1 MPLMLLFQARVFL
14 AQLVHLA
21 LEVLNATLLLLQ
33 QLLLGLDD
41 VVELLQVLG
50 RLAGVFRGVLHVAV
64 RETPVHGDRFVDA
77 AARSRTGS
85 VPIHRGALSSLG
97 HCLRSLLLS
106 LLRMKLRC
114 SSAPSTGSAPQQL
127 PSGKALRRWRNS
139 FNPLTGG
146 PLPASVLNVLSCIT
160 WLKFSNCVNRVA
172 LADLRF
178 NSDTNYTCKVFIKS
192 TSRLKA

>member
-1 MPLMLLFQARVFL
+1 MDLLFLHNVFFNRAELLQSAGSQVPLMLLLQARVFL

-50 RLAGVFRGVLHVAV
+50 RLVGVIRRVLHVVV

-85 VPIHRGALSSLG
+85 VPIHRGVLCSHG
-97 HCLRSLLLS
+97 HCLRSMLLL
-106 LLRMKLRC
+106 LLLVKKLRC
-114 SSAPSTGSAPQQL
+114 SSAPSTGSAPQ
-127 PSGKALRRWRNS
+127 
-139 FNPLTGG
+139 
-146 PLPASVLNVLSCIT
+146 
-160 WLKFSNCVNRVA
+160 
-172 LADLRF
+172 
-178 NSDTNYTCKVFIKS
+178 
-192 TSRLKA
+192 